1 MKFEGLRC
9 FTQEDSTSIA
19 PVPSVPSSD
28 KLLMPRSMKDVD
40 NEEASGSKETQC
52 DQLHRLRTVPSTSET
67 SEAVMS
73 R

>member
-1 MKFEGLRC
+1 MKFEGQRC

-19 PVPSVPSSD
+19 PAPSAPSSD
-28 KLLMPRSMKDVD
+28 KLLMPRSIKDVD

-67 SEAVMS
+67 SEAVIS